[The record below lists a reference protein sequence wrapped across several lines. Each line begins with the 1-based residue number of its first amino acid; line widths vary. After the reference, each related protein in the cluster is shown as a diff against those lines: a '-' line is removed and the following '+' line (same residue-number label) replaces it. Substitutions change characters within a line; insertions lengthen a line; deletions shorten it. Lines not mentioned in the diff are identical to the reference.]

1 MFIIKEGYGNI
12 FRPEVKEK
20 FVKASLST
28 GRKNRDGSYINSSW
42 NCIFVG
48 KCLDDAKELTGGERI
63 KITSAN
69 VTNEPNDKY
78 KDDNGKARYFLS
90 VTIFDFEVLESSKG
104 KTKKAAT
111 KSKPKVED
119 YDEEDDPL

>member
-28 GRKNRDGSYINSSW
+28 GRKNRDESYINSSW

-48 KCLDDAKELTGGERI
+48 KCLDDAKRI
-63 KITSAN
+63 NWWRKN
-69 VTNEPNDKY
+69 
-78 KDDNGKARYFLS
+78 KDHQCKRNK
-90 VTIFDFEVLESSKG
+90 
-104 KTKKAAT
+104 
-111 KSKPKVED
+111 
-119 YDEEDDPL
+119 